1 MVSPSAAYGVDLPAI
16 RRQGAEGLA
25 SFAGARVQVFVPIM
39 VEKRLSETLRGSS
52 GPGRTPATH
61 EESEAVTG

>member
-1 MVSPSAAYGVDLPAI
+1 MSVTTEVVVETDGAPEGPVREGGSFLAPLVVCPSAEYGVDLPAI

-25 SFAGARVQVFVPIM
+25 SSAG
-39 VEKRLSETLRGSS
+39 
-52 GPGRTPATH
+52 ATH